1 MHLQE
6 NEMCVKSIEEG
17 FEKEA
22 EKECTTQKDNVTEK
36 AAQKPFLL
44 SLLPFFAIIENLLRE
59 SKHTRDA
66 ARQSVNPFFMP

>member
-1 MHLQE
+1 
-6 NEMCVKSIEEG
+6 MCVKSIEEG

-44 SLLPFFAIIENLLRE
+44 SLPFFAIIENLLRE

-66 ARQSVNPFFMP
+66 ARQSVNPFFMH

>member
-1 MHLQE
+1 MS
-6 NEMCVKSIEEG
+6 VKSIEEG

-59 SKHTRDA
+59 RANTQGMLRDKA
-66 ARQSVNPFFMP
+66 